1 MIQNK
6 IIVFCYAYLLGIGLC
21 MLAPLD
27 VHFLPWLWLSVVIAF
42 AFLVGQGIKAR
53 RAPAGDGAET
63 PTRKG
68 LWIGLIVAPLL
79 LGYTR
84 YVSVN
89 TLPDSTLGLLEIRD
103 GQPSF
108 VATMAL
114 NDTSRLRLE
123 KTEPLSADL
132 RVRFVGEVRSRV
144 PILSEQG
151 IPTLDSEARWR
162 FREVVTPQVSEVI
175 EIRKNDPVGASYV
188 IPQPFNKIERVEVL
202 SGPSA
207 GRVKVHRVSNHIA
220 SFSRPG
226 RNQTPVTLLARITTD
241 PWLYSF
247 KTVLTITPYY
257 IQYRPDGPFFKVE
270 GGDVR
275 VTLGPDSDNYTQFAC
290 TKSYGYDIVVH
301 GELTMASGRAN
312 PAGFDQRRYLNN
324 YGVFGTMSV
333 KQFLGGPRPIEAV
346 APAGKELRTG
356 NPLVE
361 LSLEI
366 RDRLL
371 RVFKQTHPYPS
382 SAFMGGIALGL
393 RYGLQSTE
401 CMYSSINPSSG
412 SRSLVGNHEDC
423 RELIADEFRVAGVN
437 HVLAVSGLHVTII
450 TVMFVGIFTLLRMS
464 RRVYV
469 PIIVLALVIFAILT
483 GARPSSLRAVIM
495 NSLFLLTWAYM
506 DKSLRSS
513 VLLGVPVAAFL
524 ILLENPNV
532 MVDPSFSLSFMAI
545 LALALLTG
553 PSYDVLCKFKG
564 NDLVSLFL
572 VITFWTS
579 SVIASWHLMESGK
592 YWLVFA
598 AVTAAVFGLGRL
610 LTRLG
615 IRLIGDRGFADIPIA
630 ISTFIAAQFAI
641 QLGMMVPLSPFYF
654 CRWPV
659 AGAFANLIAIPLV
672 GVVLQVGVIA
682 AMLGLIPGIGIW
694 IALLM
699 NAADWVFGAGF
710 LLIAH
715 YCTKWFPYPLV
726 ARPTSRGLLLYF
738 LLLGLFIWWRPYSR
752 LVSDF
757 WARLSRSARFR
768 LVLLVAFMLALFMTW
783 VLNPGG
789 YNKPE
794 LDIYKFTISIV
805 IISIVIGVLLLV
817 RFGGKQTILPIFGAF
832 FFTKDGMQSRPQ
844 ATRGGLVVLVTVLL
858 AAAMALVLN
867 PAARIK
873 KTGLNVTVLAV
884 RYGSSILIQ
893 TPGGKNVLVDAAF
906 VQRDRSRANEAERN
920 IIVYLTTLGIRH
932 LDGVILTSPRLER
945 SSGIPYVLD
954 RCRVDAFYTPP
965 GLANLSTN
973 ISPEDFAAQLGVP
986 LEETGALYP
995 ELIGTPS
1002 APRQLSTAKVLAGR
1016 GPTLIN
1022 RLANA
1027 VIEHRT
1033 VRAGDVLFREEVQG
1047 REFAIEVLAPDAEPF
1062 AEHNLDNQSLV
1073 LRVRYGDFAMLLPSD
1088 LHFAGQQRLLERYD
1102 EAALRSDVVV
1112 MPNRGVA
1119 MPGGF
1124 MVNMKEMV
1132 RTAMKT
1138 ITLPLFQKISP
1149 AYAIFEFGNPKPVL
1163 GDLSRDSIKVYEI
1176 ARREICD
1183 ALGDDKVL
1191 NTDRDLTIYIH
1202 SNGKSFEVI
1211 TQAEKLRGTASE
1223 DFESVDEMYD
1233 VP

>member
-27 VHFLPWLWLSVVIAF
+27 VHFLPWLWLSVAIAF
-42 AFLVGQGIKAR
+42 AFLVAQSYR
-53 RAPAGDGAET
+53 SRLRAAVDPA
-63 PTRKG
+63 PSQRG
-68 LWIGLIVAPLL
+68 LWIGLVVAPLL

-89 TLPDSTLGLLEIRD
+89 TLPDSTLGMLEIRD

-162 FREVVTPQVSEVI
+162 FREVVTPQVSEVV
-175 EIRKNDPVGASYV
+175 EIKQNDPVGTSYV

-202 SGPSA
+202 SGPAA

-220 SFSRPG
+220 SFVRPG
-226 RNQTPVTLLARITTD
+226 RNQTPVTLLARITSD

-301 GELTMASGRAN
+301 GELTMASGKAN
-312 PAGFDQRRYLNN
+312 PAGFDQRKYLNN
-324 YGVFGTMSV
+324 YGVFGQMSV
-333 KQFLGGPRPIEAV
+333 KQFLGGPRPLEAV
-346 APAGKELRTG
+346 APAGQDLRTG

-401 CMYSSINPSSG
+401 CMYSSMNPSSG
-412 SRSLVGNHEDC
+412 SRSLVGQHDDC

-513 VLLGVPVAAFL
+513 VLLGVPVAALL

-572 VITFWTS
+572 VIAFWTS
-579 SVIASWHLMESGK
+579 SVIASWHLMESGT
-592 YWLVFA
+592 YWLLFVAFA
-598 AVTAAVFGLGRL
+598 GAVFGLGRL

-615 IRLIGDRGFADIPIA
+615 IRLIGDRGFADIPIG

-682 AMLGLIPGIGIW
+682 AMIGLIPGIGIW
-694 IALLM
+694 IALLL

-738 LLLGLFIWWRPYSR
+738 LLLALFVWWRPFYR
-752 LVSDF
+752 WASDVVRARTRAGR
-757 WARLSRSARFR
+757 ARLGA
-768 LVLLVAFMLALFMTW
+768 LVVLLVALFMVWVRYPVTW
-783 VLNPGG
+783 AE
-789 YNKPE
+789 K
-794 LDIYKFTISIV
+794 S
-805 IISIVIGVLLLV
+805 
-817 RFGGKQTILPIFGAF
+817 
-832 FFTKDGMQSRPQ
+832 
-844 ATRGGLVVLVTVLL
+844 
-858 AAAMALVLN
+858 
-867 PAARIK
+867 
-873 KTGLNVTVLAV
+873 GLNITVLAV

-920 IIVYLTTLGIRH
+920 IIVYLTTLGIRR
-932 LDGVILTSPRLER
+932 LDGLILTSPRLER

-954 RCRVDAFYTPP
+954 RCRVDTFYTPP

-973 ISPEDFAAQLGVP
+973 ITPEDFAAELGVP
-986 LEETGALYP
+986 LEDTGALYP
-995 ELIGTPS
+995 EIIGTPS

-1016 GPTLIN
+1016 GPTLVN
-1022 RLANA
+1022 RLAHA
-1027 VIEHRT
+1027 VIQHKT
-1033 VRAGDVLFREEVQG
+1033 ARAGDVLFREEVRG
-1047 REFAIEVLAPDAEPF
+1047 REFAIEVLSPDAEPF

-1102 EAALRSDVVV
+1102 AAALRSDVVV

-1119 MPGGF
+1119 MPGSF

-1132 RTAMKT
+1132 RSAMRT
-1138 ITLPLFQKISP
+1138 VTLPLFQKIAP
-1149 AYAIFEFGNPKPVL
+1149 KYAIFEFGNPKPVL

-1183 ALGDDKVL
+1183 ALGDDRVL
-1191 NTDRDLTIYIH
+1191 NTDRDLTIFIR
-1202 SNGKSFEVI
+1202 SDGTSCEVV

-1223 DFESVDEMYD
+1223 DFGSVDEMYD